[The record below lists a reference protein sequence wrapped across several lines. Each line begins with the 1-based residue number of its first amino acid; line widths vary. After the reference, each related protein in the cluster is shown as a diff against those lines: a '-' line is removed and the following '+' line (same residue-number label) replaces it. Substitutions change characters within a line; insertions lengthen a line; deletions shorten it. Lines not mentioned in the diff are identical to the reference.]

1 MTNDS
6 HEQILQ
12 KVRIE
17 SEKTFEILYTQ
28 YAKMLYQYGLKFT
41 SKNDLIEDCIQ
52 ELFIK
57 ILSQRKISYSTEGI
71 KYYLMKSFRNNL
83 IRSINQEKRYSF
95 EEKDDYFFEISF
107 SIEHQLIESELE
119 QKKAKLLTKA
129 LKKLSVRQKEAIY
142 LRYTNEL
149 EYEEIAEIMKM
160 SIEGSRNL
168 IYRAI
173 KSLRRELNSN
183 SIVLLLIFGKG
194 NF

>member
-6 HEQILQ
+6 HEQNLQ

>member
-6 HEQILQ
+6 HEQIVQ

-57 ILSQRKISYSTEGI
+57 ILSQRKISYNTEGI

-83 IRSINQEKRYSF
+83 IRLINKEKRYSL
-95 EEKDDYFFEISF
+95 EEKDDYFFDISF

-119 QKKAKLLTKA
+119 QKKAKLLTEA

-160 SIEGSRNL
+160 TIEGSRNL

-173 KSLRRELNSN
+173 KSLRRDLNGN
-183 SIVLLLIFGKG
+183 NIVLLLIFGKG

>member
-1 MTNDS
+1 
-6 HEQILQ
+6 
-12 KVRIE
+12 
-17 SEKTFEILYTQ
+17 
-28 YAKMLYQYGLKFT
+28 
-41 SKNDLIEDCIQ
+41 
-52 ELFIK
+52 
-57 ILSQRKISYSTEGI
+57 
-71 KYYLMKSFRNNL
+71 MKSFRNNL

-160 SIEGSRNL
+160 SIEGARNL